1 MPPRAPELLCI
12 GILTLALS
20 GCQTLG
26 LGLLGG
32 NSKPVRNVREI
43 VCLWEPAEGIGLDG
57 LPTRGFAGQLLF
69 FEPGNDSPV
78 LVEGDVMIY
87 VFDDQGGP
95 EEQSRPLHQFEFPSA
110 VWQTFARDTNL
121 GPAYQLFIPYTR
133 KGGHYADCAIRVRLT
148 PPEQL
153 PVWSKLTNLP
163 LPGRKT
169 ARSAESAA
177 ANVPGQGRA
186 AVEPAPA
193 AGSARLPGTESFSMP
208 SAQQVQINK
217 LRQAA
222 QAAAQTANAEVE
234 IQDEVEEPVSS
245 RRYRM
250 SGSIQQTSGANE

>member
-1 MPPRAPELLCI
+1 MPHRAPELLCI
-12 GILTLALS
+12 GILALAIS

-26 LGLLGG
+26 LDLIGDDA
-32 NSKPVRNVREI
+32 KPVRNVREI

-69 FEPGNDSPV
+69 FEPGSDAPV

-87 VFDDQGGP
+87 VFDDQGTP
-95 EEQSRPLHQFEFPSA
+95 EEQSRPLHQFEFPSP

-121 GPAYQLFIPYTR
+121 GPAYQIFIPYSR

-148 PPEQL
+148 GPEQL

-163 LPGRKT
+163 LAGRKSESKP
-169 ARSAESAA
+169 ASAA
-177 ANVPGQGRA
+177 VDVTEDGRA
-186 AVEPAPA
+186 EVEPLPA
-193 AGSARLPGTESFSMP
+193 AERRLPGTETFSVP
-208 SAQQVQINK
+208 VNQSVQLNK

-222 QAAAQTANAEVE
+222 QAAAQATNTADAAVE
-234 IQDEVEEPVSS
+234 AEEPVSG

-250 SGSIQQTSGANE
+250 SSTIQQTSGTIE